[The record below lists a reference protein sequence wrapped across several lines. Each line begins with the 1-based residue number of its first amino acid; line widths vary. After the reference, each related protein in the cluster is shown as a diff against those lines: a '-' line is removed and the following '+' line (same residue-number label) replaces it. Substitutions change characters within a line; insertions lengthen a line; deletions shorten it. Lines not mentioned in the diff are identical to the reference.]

1 YWVRHV
7 RETVRFAD
15 GLETLRGLGVGSFLE
30 LGPDGTLTALA
41 GGDGL
46 PALRPDRPEPLTA
59 MAALGELFV
68 RGMEVD
74 WAAVFPGARQVDLPT
89 YAFQRERFWLESA
102 AVEPASSAVDT
113 AFWDAVERGDTQAL
127 GVDEEQPLS
136 AALPA
141 LASWRRARR
150 EESVVDAWRYRVTW
164 TPVAGPS
171 SQLSGLWLVVIEAD
185 GAETDVVAA
194 LRAAGAEV
202 RVVTVEEL
210 DAGPVAGVVSLLS
223 VEATVSL
230 LQALGV
236 AGIDAPLWCVTR
248 GAVSVADGD
257 VVDPYASAVWGL
269 GRVIGLEHP
278 ERWGGLVDLP
288 ASWDERTS
296 GLLCSVLSG
305 ATREDHTAIRGNDVF
320 GSRLSRVTTSGRGQS
335 AAWEASGTALITGGT
350 GGLGSHVARWLAG
363 TGVAEIVLTSRRGS
377 DAPGAGE
384 LVAELSAMGV
394 SVRIVACDVADRD
407 AVAEL
412 LGTIPDLRVVVHA
425 AGVPSWGPLS
435 GLTAEDLEVG
445 MRPKVMGAIHLDELT
460 RHMSLDAF
468 VLFSSVAGVWGSGR
482 QSAYA
487 AANAFL
493 DGLAWR

>member
-1 YWVRHV
+1 R
-7 RETVRFAD
+7 
-15 GLETLRGLGVGSFLE
+15 
-30 LGPDGTLTALA
+30 
-41 GGDGL
+41 
-46 PALRPDRPEPLTA
+46 
-59 MAALGELFV
+59 
-68 RGMEVD
+68 
-74 WAAVFPGARQVDLPT
+74 
-89 YAFQRERFWLESA
+89 
-102 AVEPASSAVDT
+102 
-113 AFWDAVERGDTQAL
+113 
-127 GVDEEQPLS
+127 
-136 AALPA
+136 
-141 LASWRRARR
+141 
-150 EESVVDAWRYRVTW
+150 
-164 TPVAGPS
+164 
-171 SQLSGLWLVVIEAD
+171 
-185 GAETDVVAA
+185 
-194 LRAAGAEV
+194 
-202 RVVTVEEL
+202 
-210 DAGPVAGVVSLLS
+210 PVAGVVSLLS

-230 LQALGV
+230 VQALGV
-236 AGIDAPLWCVTR
+236 AGVDAPLWCVTR
-248 GAVSVADGD
+248 GAVSVVDGD
-257 VVDPYASAVWGL
+257 VVDPHASAVWGL

-278 ERWGGLVDLP
+278 ERWGGLIDLP

-320 GSRLSRVTTSGRGQS
+320 GCRLSRVTTPGRGQS

-350 GGLGSHVARWLAG
+350 GALGSHVARWLAG

-394 SVRIVACDVADRD
+394 SARIAACDVADRD

-425 AGVPSWGPLS
+425 AGVSSWGSLS
-435 GLTAEDLEVG
+435 ALTAEDLAAG

-493 DGLAWR
+493 DGLAWRRRGVGLVATSV